1 MAVGNKIS
9 GKDGSVKHGSGATA
23 IKITK
28 WDVTKTADTQDVTD
42 SGDSASGYKAN
53 QPSGWKGWSGS
64 FEGFLLG
71 GVAAPDFGSI
81 IPLELIGDSNIKYSG
96 NGIINSENTAVNVVG
111 NEAAKVAFQFLGT
124 GALTKTDT
132 TA

>member
-1 MAVGNKIS
+1 MSVGNKIS

-28 WDVTKTADTQDVTD
+28 WDVTKTADVQDNTD
-42 SGDSASGYKAN
+42 SGDAATGYKAN
-53 QPSGWKGWSGS
+53 LPSGWKGWNGS

-71 GVAAPDFGSI
+71 GVAQPEFGSI
-81 IPLELIGDSNIKYSG
+81 IPLELIADGNIKYTG
-96 NGIINSENTAVNVVG
+96 NAIINSEATSLGVVS
-111 NEAAKVAFQFLGT
+111 NESVKVAYQFQGT